1 MYAKH
6 TTKIILKLQLLVLWH
21 QWFCCYIIYV
31 FLTYSYGICLHESFS
46 CQNVSLNQIIYMNK
60 VNNRVILAISE
71 GKKASLNIWL
81 KIEKYKRCEFHQGW
95 RSGSGASRLT
105 CSTLGVRGWKV
116 IRIKKQ
122 SIKGLLVDP
131 KPSSLKWHHSSCKTD
146 SRDNYSIMRS

>member
-1 MYAKH
+1 
-6 TTKIILKLQLLVLWH
+6 
-21 QWFCCYIIYV
+21 
-31 FLTYSYGICLHESFS
+31 
-46 CQNVSLNQIIYMNK
+46 MNK

-81 KIEKYKRCEFHQGW
+81 KIEKYKRCESHQGW

-122 SIKGLLVDP
+122 SIKGLLADP
-131 KPSSLKWHHSSCKTD
+131 KPSSWRDIIAVVRQTAKTITQWWDLGIKRSTDLKETCITTATSVNK
-146 SRDNYSIMRS
+146 RFYFGQINRSA